1 MHVKDNNFVIWLEI
15 FVHSNGQLQASHL
28 ILGCKPVY
36 FTWQSFSQALLVDNP
51 LLSYIDV
58 RHPNFLPPPLPHP
71 HSNSCEARDCGPRIV
86 GAESLVPFRDA
97 SAKTISQNRVA
108 HRPVEEPQA
117 QAQVQPVEQ
126 TAAESVNSSK
136 AKPD

>member
-1 MHVKDNNFVIWLEI
+1 MTYDITI
-15 FVHSNGQLQASHL
+15 SS
-28 ILGCKPVY
+28 
-36 FTWQSFSQALLVDNP
+36 
-51 LLSYIDV
+51 
-58 RHPNFLPPPLPHP
+58 PPLPY
-71 HSNSCEARDCGPRIV
+71 SNSCEARDFGPRIV

-126 TAAESVNSSK
+126 TAAESVNSSR